1 MPSINNV
8 DKLKSILSDK
18 YEIVKLIAAG
28 GMGEIYLGVHR
39 ALGQKR
45 AIKIIHQTVEKE
57 KDIRK
62 RFLLEAQLA
71 ASIDHPG
78 IIQIID
84 FGSDEDFDYLI
95 MPYIDGK
102 TLQEKMATGAY
113 GWHQCLK
120 MMIPMAEAIS
130 HAHKK
135 NIIHRDIKPA
145 NFMID
150 VQGRIILTDFGIS
163 KNLGDVGLTATNTML
178 GSPKFM
184 SPEQITGKAVDKR
197 SDLYSLGMVFYQMVT
212 GEYAFESDDIAP
224 LMYKQVHE
232 MPAHPSDVKGE
243 VPRDIGDIIMKLLA
257 KEPDDRYPDG
267 ESLVRDL
274 KKEIPIDMGT
284 SELKTIIRKP
294 ESRPGPD
301 AKLHEMATR
310 IVRPP
315 QKTIVR
321 QKPKAKAPASPTIVK
336 AKKPGA
342 KNKNRFWL
350 ISAAS
355 ILIIGL
361 LVIFTVMMVQKEQ
374 KNSVIHKQSQPPQAQ
389 KTHVEEQETEV
400 KPVAVKD
407 FSASTVTL
415 RSKMIRENELIGNF
429 KKHGGAIT
437 LADVKGLL
445 KLKIGYD
452 QMGNSDQHAK
462 STMIAF
468 LDNLPYG
475 RLTETG
481 ECDILIV
488 YKEYTFGRKLTIS
501 SNLYACDKDCTE
513 SFVIN
518 DNQAP
523 INKIER
529 ILKRN
534 YCFNAF
540 NALTVIGSIYNSG
553 RINLEVPGKI
563 KNTFIT
569 GEEIKFCMHPD
580 FKSHCLLLDI
590 NIDGIYKLFPISED
604 QRLQLGKGETQCSVD
619 IKVSPPVGNEMIV
632 AVGVTQKELISD
644 YSLQF
649 DAENPLI
656 LWPFDNGTEKNA
668 IHLSEQL
675 FLNLIQVPP
684 ESWGVN
690 SKFIRILSND

>member
-1 MPSINNV
+1 MSINNV

-18 YEIVKLIAAG
+18 YEIVELIASG
-28 GMGEIYLGVHR
+28 GMGEIYLGIHR

-78 IIQIID
+78 IIRIID

-95 MPYIDGK
+95 MPYIDGE
-102 TLQEKMATGAY
+102 TLQDKMEAGAY

-150 VQGRIILTDFGIS
+150 LQGRIILTDFGIS

-184 SPEQITGKAVDKR
+184 SPEQITGRNVDKR

-232 MPAHPSDVKGE
+232 IPAHPSDVKAE
-243 VPRDIGDIIMKLLA
+243 LPRDLGDIIMKLLA

-267 ESLVRDL
+267 ESLVIDL
-274 KKEIPIDMGT
+274 KKVVSQDA
-284 SELKTIIRKP
+284 SELKTIIRRP
-294 ESRPGPD
+294 ESKPGSD
-301 AKLHEMATR
+301 ANLHEMATR
-310 IVRPP
+310 IVKPL
-315 QKTIVR
+315 QKTIVK
-321 QKPKAKAPASPTIVK
+321 QKPKAKAPASATIVK

-342 KNKNRFWL
+342 KKKNRIWFV
-350 ISAAS
+350 SAAS
-355 ILIIGL
+355 ILIIC
-361 LVIFTVMMVQKEQ
+361 LVVIVAVMMVQK
-374 KNSVIHKQSQPPQAQ
+374 KHTTPAIHMQSRPSQVQPPHEQAQ
-389 KTHVEEQETEV
+389 EPEIP
-400 KPVAVKD
+400 PVAVKK
-407 FSASTVTL
+407 SPAPAVTL
-415 RSKMIRENELIGNF
+415 RSRVLRENELIGNF
-429 KKHGGAIT
+429 EKYGGAIT
-437 LADVKGLL
+437 SADVKDLL
-445 KLKIGYD
+445 KLKIGYN
-452 QMGNSDQHAK
+452 QVGEIGQPGK
-462 STMIAF
+462 SAIVSF
-468 LDNLPYG
+468 LEGLPYV
-475 RLTETG
+475 RLMETG
-481 ECDILIV
+481 ECDILII

-501 SNLYACDKDCTE
+501 SNLYACEEDCSE

-523 INKIER
+523 LNKIER

-540 NALTVIGSIYNSG
+540 SALSKIGSIYNSG
-553 RINLEVPGKI
+553 LINLEVPGKI
-563 KNTFIT
+563 KNTFIV
-569 GEEIKFCMHPD
+569 GEEVKFCMHPD

-604 QRLQLGKGETQCSVD
+604 QRLQLGKGETQCSID

-632 AVGVTQKELISD
+632 ALGVCQKALISD
-644 YSLQF
+644 YSLEF
-649 DAENPLI
+649 DAQNPLI
-656 LWPFDNGTEKNA
+656 LWPCENGKEKNA
-668 IHLSEQL
+668 IDMSQRL

-690 SKFIRILSND
+690 SKFIRILGND